1 MGAGTEP
8 PPDVFAEMLLEV
20 RRFVREQVV
29 PLEARI
35 DTTDEIPETI
45 REQAK
50 RMGMFG
56 FATPIE
62 YGGIGLTLSQEVE
75 LAIELGWTTP
85 AFRAMF
91 GTNNGIAGD
100 VLLLGG
106 TPQQKDEILPRL
118 ASGELVAAFALTEPE
133 AGSSPAELTTSAR
146 PDDDGWVIDGL
157 KRFITNAPEA
167 DLFMVFARTSKQ
179 ERPIDGV
186 SAFVV
191 PADTPGITVG
201 PPERKMG
208 QHGAHVADVAFDGVR
223 VGPTS
228 LVGGAVGAGY
238 RTALRCLAHGRVH
251 IAAICVGLASRLVH
265 ESVSW
270 ATQRRQGGKA
280 IIQHQLVAAMVA
292 DSQTE
297 LMAGRALVR
306 EAARAY
312 DAGIDTRLGPAA
324 AKLFCSEMVGRVA
337 DRAVQI
343 HGGAGYIQGPAV
355 ERLYRDARLFRIYE
369 GTSQI
374 QQLLI
379 ARELESGSR

>member
-1 MGAGTEP
+1 MNGGDGPAA
-8 PPDVFAEMLLEV
+8 DVFAEMVREV
-20 RRFVREQVV
+20 RRFVRDEVV

-35 DTTDEIPETI
+35 DETDRIPDRI
-45 REQAK
+45 RGQAK
-50 RMGMFG
+50 QMGLFG
-56 FATPIE
+56 FAIATE

-100 VLLLGG
+100 VLRVGG
-106 TPQQKDEILPRL
+106 TLEQKRRFLPRL

-133 AGSSPAELTTSAR
+133 AGSSPADLTTSAR
-146 PDDDGWVIDGL
+146 SDGDGWVIDGL

-167 DLFMVFARTSKQ
+167 DLFMVFARTSK
-179 ERPIDGV
+179 EVRPIDGI

-191 PADTPGITVG
+191 TADTPGVTVG

-208 QHGAHVADVAFDGVR
+208 QHGAQVADVAFDAVR
-223 VGPTS
+223 VDQGA

-238 RTALRCLAHGRVH
+238 RTALRCLAHGRIH
-251 IAAICVGLASRLVH
+251 IAAICVGLANRLVH

-270 ATQRRQGGKA
+270 ATERRQGGKP

-292 DSQTE
+292 DSQAE

-306 EAARAY
+306 EVAGSY
-312 DAGIDTRLGPAA
+312 DAGVDTRLGPAS

-343 HGGAGYIQGPAV
+343 HGGAGYIQGAAV

-374 QQLLI
+374 QQLVI
-379 ARELESGSR
+379 ASELQRAAR

>member
-1 MGAGTEP
+1 MRAGTGP
-8 PPDVFAEMLLEV
+8 SADVFDEMLREV
-20 RRFVREQVV
+20 RRFVRERVV

-35 DTTDEIPETI
+35 DAADEIPETV
-45 REQAK
+45 RRQAK
-50 RMGMFG
+50 EMGLFG
-56 FATPIE
+56 FATPAE

-106 TPQQKDEILPRL
+106 TPEQKREFLPRL
-118 ASGELVAAFALTEPE
+118 ASGELIAAFALTEPE
-133 AGSSPAELTTSAR
+133 AGSSPAELATSAR
-146 PDDDGWVIDGL
+146 AEGGGWVIDGL

-167 DLFMVFARTSKQ
+167 DLFMVFARTSK
-179 ERPIDGV
+179 EARAIDGI

-191 PADTPGITVG
+191 SADTPGIAVG
-201 PPERKMG
+201 PSERKMG
-208 QHGAHVADVAFDGVR
+208 QRGAHVADVAFDEVR
-223 VGPTS
+223 VGSDS
-228 LVGGAVGAGY
+228 LVGGAVGTGY
-238 RTALRCLAHGRVH
+238 RTALSCLAHGRVH
-251 IAAICVGLASRLVH
+251 IAGMCVGLANRLVH

-270 ATQRRQGGKA
+270 ATQRRQGGKP
-280 IIQHQLVAAMVA
+280 IIGHQLVAGMVA
-292 DSQTE
+292 DSQVE

-306 EAARAY
+306 EVARAY
-312 DAGIDTRLGPAA
+312 DAGTDTRLGPAS

-343 HGGAGYIQGPAV
+343 HGGAGYVEGAV

-374 QQLLI
+374 QQLVI
-379 ARELESGSR
+379 AGELAHQR